1 MLPTLRVLLAP
12 AVAAALALGAAPAQG
27 VSAGSTN
34 EGRSAHEGRSTN
46 EGVST
51 SSTSERGLPEGAPAA
66 ATRAEPELSTPRGWP
81 FAQRVSRTSGTERLH
96 GGASYWTDFVY
107 DAYGAALPSGFSL
120 DNIATLAPEQGV
132 YEQPGRAAG
141 NGADVFVAATGKDRR
156 ASYWRVDWTT
166 LATPDVPIAVW
177 AFDTDRDASTGV
189 DTWPGAAG
197 ITSPGLEQ
205 ALVVSSRGAW
215 LHDLTTGDVTDVT
228 RKGGRLTVD
237 ESTRS
242 FTVRVPKQ
250 LLRAR
255 GSWRVRLAA
264 GLADETGEAMAAPTL
279 AGGAP
284 LPPGSTHVYNLAF
297 RTPEQ
302 ETPVVTDSQ
311 TAGLVAA
318 FQAIAAGN
326 PLTDQLGADG
336 LARFVTGNFWM
347 EDAQADALA
356 AGDAS
361 AFSHVVRWRD
371 LRRKKRTREPLV
383 HGPSNRWYLSR
394 LDLGEGIVADEGQG
408 SGDGAPN
415 YLSPVQPYSVYVP
428 TSYRRGDAAP
438 LTWTLHSLG
447 VNHNQYAA
455 YDPQLIESLCEER
468 DSICA
473 GTLGRGPDGWYFDE
487 AEVDYWQVWRSLADG
502 FDLDPTRTVLTGYSM
517 GGWAGYH
524 LGLAHPDL
532 YAEVVVLAGPPQ
544 CGVSLD
550 ADQIVSP
557 AFGGRCTSDGTAY
570 DLVGNAT
577 WLPFRIG
584 HGNLDQ
590 LVPFTSVE
598 RQVARF
604 DEAGLR
610 HRFVRY
616 PAEDH
621 LVFAIQDRFAT
632 VVDGLGLP
640 TVERD
645 PRDIDFTWRP
655 HLTRRGLGIGATTA
669 YWTGDLAARDS
680 GPGTLARVRAT
691 SQRIADREHLPVT
704 TGPVPVVSPLPALL
718 SETTWED
725 GEALPVRDRLVLRL
739 DNVSR
744 VSVDLDRARWRCGT
758 LRVVSDGDAVV
769 RLVRGDRVVRVLR
782 VGDGKQV
789 VRRAC

>member
-1 MLPTLRVLLAP
+1 MLPTPRVLLAP
-12 AVAAALALGAAPAQG
+12 AMVAGLVLGLGAAPSQ
-27 VSAGSTN
+27 
-34 EGRSAHEGRSTN
+34 
-46 EGVST
+46 GVST
-51 SSTSERGLPEGAPAA
+51 SSTNGGGLPEGAPAA
-66 ATRAEPELSTPRGWP
+66 ATKAEPKLDKPKGWP

-107 DAYGAALPSGFSL
+107 DDHGAAVPSGFSV
-120 DNIATLAPEQGV
+120 DNIAMLAPEQGV
-132 YEQPGRAAG
+132 YEQPEEAAG
-141 NGADVFVAATGKDRR
+141 NGADVFVAATGADRR
-156 ASYWRVDWTT
+156 ATYWRVDWTT
-166 LATPDVPIAVW
+166 LASRDVPIAVW

-189 DTWPGAAG
+189 DTWPAAAG
-197 ITSPGLEQ
+197 VTSPGLEQ

-215 LHDLTTGDVTDVT
+215 LHDLTTGGVTDVT
-228 RKGGRLTVD
+228 RNGGRLTVD

-242 FTVRVPKQ
+242 FTVRVPRQ

-264 GLADETGEAMAAPTL
+264 GLADDTGEAMAAPTL
-279 AGGAP
+279 SGGLP
-284 LPPGSTHVYNLAF
+284 LPPGLPHVYNLAF
-297 RTPEQ
+297 RTPDQ

-318 FQAIAAGN
+318 FQAVAAGN
-326 PLTDQLGADG
+326 PVTDQLGVDG
-336 LARFVTGNFWM
+336 QARFVTGNFWM

-356 AGDAS
+356 TGDAS
-361 AFSHVVRWRD
+361 PFSHVVRWRD

-394 LDLGEGIVADEGQG
+394 LDLGEGVVADEGQG

-415 YLSPVQPYSVYVP
+415 YLSPVQPYAVHVP

-455 YDPQLIESLCEER
+455 YDPQLMQRLCEDR

-487 AEVDYWQVWRSLADG
+487 AEVDYWQVWRALADG
-502 FDLDPTRTVLTGYSM
+502 FDLDPRRTVLTGYSM

-532 YAEVVVLAGPPQ
+532 YAETVVLAGPPQ
-544 CGVSLD
+544 CGVSVD
-550 ADQIVSP
+550 ADQLVSP
-557 AFGGRCTSDGTAY
+557 AFGGRCTTDGTAY

-584 HGNLDQ
+584 QGILDQ

-598 RQVARF
+598 RQVSRF
-604 DEAGLR
+604 EAAGLR

-616 PAEDH
+616 PGEDH
-621 LVFAIQDRFAT
+621 LIFAVQDRFAT
-632 VVDGLGLP
+632 VIDGLGLP
-640 TVERD
+640 TVMRD

-655 HLTRRGLGIGATTA
+655 HLTFRGLGIGATTA
-669 YWTGDLAARDS
+669 YWTRGLAARDS

-691 SQRIADREHLPVT
+691 SERIPDREHLPASS
-704 TGPVPVVSPLPALL
+704 GPTPVVSPLPALL
-718 SETTWED
+718 QETTWQD
-725 GEALPVRDRLVLRL
+725 GERLPLRDRLALRL
-739 DNVSR
+739 TNVSR
-744 VSVDLDRARWRCGT
+744 VSVDLARARWRCGT
-758 LRVVSDGDAVV
+758 LEVVSDGDAVV
-769 RLVRGDRVVRVLR
+769 RLVRGDRVVRTLRVSDGERVLR
-782 VGDGKQV
+782 
-789 VRRAC
+789 RRC